1 MLIKLNLGEPDDS
14 GRRKPEIQEDSH
26 FNIKAD
32 IVIKALGFD
41 PEDLPKLFDLKIYKL
56 LNGEH

>member
-1 MLIKLNLGEPDDS
+1 MILGSADSS
-14 GRRKPEIQEDSH
+14 GRRKPEIQENSE

-41 PEDLPKLFDLKIYKL
+41 PENLPELFSHKSY
-56 LNGEH
+56 